1 LPDRYS
7 VIILPRA
14 ADDLAS
20 ICSYIEQRSPQNAA
34 LVAQRLISAV
44 DALDI
49 LPRRYKVHEHRK
61 DPAKTVHSM
70 PVPPFLVYYRVDIRQ
85 KTVRILTIRHGSRRQ
100 PRRLP

>member
-14 ADDLAS
+14 TDDLAS
-20 ICSYIEQRSPQNAA
+20 ICTYIAQRSPQNAA
-34 LVAQRLISAV
+34 LVMQRLISAV
-44 DALDI
+44 DSLDV

-61 DPAKTVHSM
+61 NPTKTVHSM
-70 PVPPFLVYYRVDIRQ
+70 PVPPFLVYYRVDIRL

>member
-1 LPDRYS
+1 MPDRYS

-14 ADDLAS
+14 ADDLAG

-44 DALDI
+44 DSLDI
-49 LPRRYKVHEHRK
+49 LPRRYKVHDHRK

-70 PVPPFLVYYRVDIRQ
+70 PVPPFLVYYRVDIRL
-85 KTVRILTIRHGSRRQ
+85 KTVRILTVRHGSRRQ

>member
-1 LPDRYS
+1 MPDRYS